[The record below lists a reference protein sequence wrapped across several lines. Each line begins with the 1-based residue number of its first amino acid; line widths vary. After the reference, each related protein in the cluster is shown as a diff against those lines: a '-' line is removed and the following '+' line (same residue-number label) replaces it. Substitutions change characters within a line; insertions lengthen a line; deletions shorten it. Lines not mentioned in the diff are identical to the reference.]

1 MERSSTL
8 LDWGIATGKPFGRPI
23 ACAMRVIRMV
33 RGWGV
38 VKVMRR
44 PEPVVV
50 GSKVV
55 EDVSVLAAVMEEVG
69 DGVMMAR
76 VWGMESLWK
85 VWDGRG

>member
-1 MERSSTL
+1 M
-8 LDWGIATGKPFGRPI
+8 ATGKPLGRPI

-33 RGWGV
+33 SGWGV

-50 GSKVV
+50 GSKAV
-55 EDVSVLAAVMEEVG
+55 EDVSVLAVVMEVVG
-69 DGVMMAR
+69 DGVIMAR